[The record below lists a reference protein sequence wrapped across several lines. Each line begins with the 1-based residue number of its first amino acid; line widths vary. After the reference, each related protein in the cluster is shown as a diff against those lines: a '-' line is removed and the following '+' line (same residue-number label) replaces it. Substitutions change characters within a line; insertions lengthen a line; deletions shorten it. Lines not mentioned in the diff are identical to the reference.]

1 MTTHPRRAVLCCEID
16 LAIANRNKIWPV
28 CFELEFGEL
37 SLRGTPYRD
46 RHAKRLTTQKT
57 APPGPPYAPS
67 GAHERGRLFRFC
79 FDLISLFAKTT
90 QLAATWRVS
99 RSDVSMRLAATS
111 RLEV

>member
-57 APPGPPYAPS
+57 
-67 GAHERGRLFRFC
+67 R
-79 FDLISLFAKTT
+79 
-90 QLAATWRVS
+90 AADAS
-99 RSDVSMRLAATS
+99 
-111 RLEV
+111 LEVGLGACTP